1 MARKIMIT
9 CAVTGG
15 GAGTRDKNP
24 AVPVTPE
31 EISTSALE
39 AHAAGAAIVHIHV
52 RDPETTGRSMEL
64 AHYAEV
70 CERIEAAGADVIVN
84 LTTGPGATFIPGDD
98 DPQIGAPGS
107 NLTTPEIRTRHIEA
121 LQPEVCSLDVA
132 TMNFGQNVFL
142 NLPRHLS
149 AMAAAIKSAG
159 TRPELEC
166 FDAGHI
172 DLAKY
177 MIRQGDLEGPGL
189 FQLCLGIPWGAPA
202 TAETMAHMRD
212 QLPDGALWSAFG
224 ISRHQMPMVAAA
236 VLLGGQVRV
245 GLEDNLYLE
254 HGVLAPSNAAL
265 VEKAAQIIR
274 LMGDDI
280 ASPNEARAMIG
291 LGK

>member
-1 MARKIMIT
+1 
-9 CAVTGG
+9 
-15 GAGTRDKNP
+15 P

-31 EISTSALE
+31 EIAASALE

-70 CERIEAAGADVIVN
+70 KERIEAAGADVIIN
-84 LTTGPGATFIPGDD
+84 LTTGPGATFVPGDD
-98 DPQIGAPGS
+98 DPQIGGPGS

-121 LQPEVCSLDVA
+121 LRPEVCSLDVA
-132 TMNFGQNVFL
+132 TMNFGANVFL

-149 AMAAAIKSAG
+149 EMAATIKSSG
-159 TRPELEC
+159 VTPELEC

-172 DLAKY
+172 ELAKY
-177 MIRQGDLEGPGL
+177 MIKQGDLEGPGL

-202 TAETMAHMRD
+202 TVQTMAYMRD

-224 ISRHQMPMVAAA
+224 ISRFQMPMVAAA

-245 GLEDNLYLE
+245 GLEDNLYIE
-254 HGVLAPSNAAL
+254 YGVLAPSNAAL
-265 VEKAAQIIR
+265 VEKAANIIR
-274 LMGDDI
+274 LMGEDI
-280 ASPNEARAMIG
+280 ASPDDARAMIG

>member
-31 EISTSALE
+31 EIATSALE
-39 AHAAGAAIVHIHV
+39 ANAAGAAIVHIHV

-70 CERIEAAGADVIVN
+70 KERIEGSGADVIIN
-84 LTTGPGATFIPGDD
+84 LTTGPGATFVPGKD
-98 DPQIGAPGS
+98 DPQVGGPGS

-121 LQPEVCSLDVA
+121 LRPEVCSLDVA
-132 TMNFGQNVFL
+132 TMNFGANVFL

-149 AMAAAIKSAG
+149 EMAAVIKSSG
-159 TRPELEC
+159 VTPELEC
-166 FDAGHI
+166 FDPGHI
-172 DLAKY
+172 ELAKY
-177 MIRQGDLEGPGL
+177 MIKQGDLQGPGL

-202 TAETMAHMRD
+202 TVQTMAYMRD

-224 ISRHQMPMVAAA
+224 ISRSQMPMVAAA

-245 GLEDNLYLE
+245 GLEDNLYIE
-254 HGVLAPSNAAL
+254 YGVLAPSNAAL
-265 VEKAAQIIR
+265 VEKAANIIR

-280 ASPNEARAMIG
+280 ASPDDARAMIG
-291 LGK
+291 IGK

>member
-1 MARKIMIT
+1 MTRKIMIT

-31 EISTSALE
+31 EIATSSLE

-64 AHYAEV
+64 THYAEV
-70 CERIEAAGADVIVN
+70 VERIEAANADVIIN
-84 LTTGPGATFIPGDD
+84 LTTGPGATFIPGEEN
-98 DPQIGAPGS
+98 PQVGAPGS
-107 NLTTPEIRTRHIEA
+107 NLTTPEIRTRHITT
-121 LQPEVCSLDVA
+121 LKPEVCSLDVA

-142 NLPRHLS
+142 NLPRHLTK
-149 AMAAAIKSAG
+149 MAASIREAG
-159 TRPELEC
+159 VTPELEC

-172 DLAKY
+172 ELAKY
-177 MIRQGDLEGPGL
+177 MISQDQLDRPGL

-265 VEKAAQIIR
+265 VEKAVGIVR
-274 LMGDDI
+274 SLGDDV
-280 ASPNEARAMIG
+280 ASPDEARAMIG
-291 LGK
+291 LK